1 MPSLSNRTS
10 LFALFAL
17 ILFMT
22 SCANQQQLGSVEQP
36 ISIEAATGS
45 AQLPAFP
52 GAEGFG
58 QFTTGGRGGKVLY
71 VTNLNDDGPG
81 SFRQAVDTPGA
92 RYILFKVAGTI
103 ALRSRLNIREGNL
116 TIAGQSAP
124 GAGICIK
131 DYPVVIQ
138 ADNVIIR
145 FLRFRLGD
153 QQNQEADAL
162 EARGRSNIIVDHCSM
177 SWSVDECVSFYD
189 NTNTSLQWCIISES
203 LNNSVHHKG
212 EHGYGAIWGGKNA
225 SFHHNLIANHASR
238 NPRLGER
245 AGDAFALTDLTDLR
259 NNVIYNWGANSC
271 YGGEAMNVN
280 IVNCYYQPGPASSNT
295 DRIIAIDKNT
305 KPETAVYNI
314 WGKYYI
320 AGNYVAD
327 SPNATA
333 DNWTY
338 GVFDQ
343 FHSRYGEV
351 SDEEKA
357 AIRIPA
363 EHPINNNVTTH
374 SAQEAYE
381 KVLAIGGASYVRDA
395 VDARIVE
402 CVRDGKY
409 TAHGSKGSTLGI
421 IDSQEDV
428 GGWPELATAP
438 APLDTSGDGMPDTW
452 KQAHKL
458 PVDQPQAN
466 GHELHPVYDNVE
478 VYLHSLVEGVVGQ
491 Q

>member
-1 MPSLSNRTS
+1 MLRSPKVTS
-10 LFALFAL
+10 YLYLLMLLLL
-17 ILFMT
+17 IEG
-22 SCANQQQLGSVEQP
+22 CANQQELTTAEPPNIADNTPLIQV
-36 ISIEAATGS
+36 
-45 AQLPAFP
+45 PAFP

-81 SFRQAVDTPGA
+81 SFRAAVETVGA
-92 RYILFKVAGTI
+92 RFVLFKVSGTI

-212 EHGYGAIWGGKNA
+212 AHGYGAIWGGKNA

-245 AGDAFALTDLTDLR
+245 AGDAFALTDLTDIR
-259 NNVIYNWGANSC
+259 NNVIYNWGNNSC
-271 YGGEAMNVN
+271 YGGEAMACLNEN
-280 IVNCYYQPGPASSNT
+280 
-295 DRIIAIDKNT
+295 
-305 KPETAVYNI
+305 
-314 WGKYYI
+314 
-320 AGNYVAD
+320 
-327 SPNATA
+327 SPL
-333 DNWTY
+333 
-338 GVFDQ
+338 
-343 FHSRYGEV
+343 S
-351 SDEEKA
+351 
-357 AIRIPA
+357 
-363 EHPINNNVTTH
+363 
-374 SAQEAYE
+374 
-381 KVLAIGGASYVRDA
+381 
-395 VDARIVE
+395 
-402 CVRDGKY
+402 
-409 TAHGSKGSTLGI
+409 
-421 IDSQEDV
+421 
-428 GGWPELATAP
+428 
-438 APLDTSGDGMPDTW
+438 
-452 KQAHKL
+452 
-458 PVDQPQAN
+458 
-466 GHELHPVYDNVE
+466 
-478 VYLHSLVEGVVGQ
+478 
-491 Q
+491 

>member
-1 MPSLSNRTS
+1 ML
-10 LFALFAL
+10 LLL
-17 ILFMT
+17 IEG
-22 SCANQQQLGSVEQP
+22 CANQQELTTAEPPNIADNTPLIQV
-36 ISIEAATGS
+36 
-45 AQLPAFP
+45 PAFP

-81 SFRQAVDTPGA
+81 SFRAAVETVGA
-92 RYILFKVAGTI
+92 RFVLFKVSGTI

-212 EHGYGAIWGGKNA
+212 AHGYGAIWGGKNA

-245 AGDAFALTDLTDLR
+245 AGDAFALTDLTDIR
-259 NNVIYNWGANSC
+259 NNVIYNWGNNSC

-280 IVNCYYQPGPASSNT
+280 IVNCYYKPGPASSNRN
-295 DRIIAIDKNT
+295 RIVAIDKNT
-305 KPETAVYNI
+305 KPETAVYNT

-320 AGNYVAD
+320 NGNYVAGYLK
-327 SPNATA
+327 TTT
-333 DNWTY
+333 DNWEQ
-338 GVFDQ
+338 GVFNQ

-351 SDEEKA
+351 SEEEKA
-357 AIRIPA
+357 AIRITT
-363 EHPINNNVTTH
+363 EHPINNNVFTH
-374 SAQEAYE
+374 SAEEAYE

-395 VDARIVE
+395 VDLRIVE
-402 CVRDGKY
+402 NVREGKY
-409 TAHGSKGSTLGI
+409 TAAGSNGSTEGI

-428 GGWPELATAP
+428 GSWPQLAAAP
-438 APLDTSGDGMPDTW
+438 APEDTSGDGMPDTW
-452 KQAHKL
+452 KQAHQL
-458 PVDQPQAN
+458 PIDQPQAN
-466 GHELHPVYDNVE
+466 GHDLHPVYDNVE
-478 VYLHSLVEGVVGQ
+478 VYLNSLVTTIVGQ
-491 Q
+491 QQ